1 MIDLIKKDDDNKISI
16 ISAQQ
21 SGLDLPLP
29 FEREIFLFDTHVAGT
44 THIENIKSLE
54 AGFKIGDQVNFFRE
68 PTNPYDPQ
76 AIRIETGGYQKI
88 GYVPRTDNVV
98 FSRLMDAGKNLY
110 GKIVSKEWQDQWLKI
125 EIKIYLK
132 EI

>member
-1 MIDLIKKDDDNKISI
+1 MTDLMKIDDDKKLSL
-16 ISAQQ
+16 ISARQ

-54 AGFKIGDQVNFFRE
+54 LGLKIGDQVKFFRE
-68 PTNPYDPQ
+68 PTNPHDPQ
-76 AIRIETGGYQKI
+76 AIRIETLGYQKI
-88 GYVPRTDNVV
+88 GYVPRADNVV
-98 FSRLMDAGKNLY
+98 FSRLMDAGKDLY
-110 GKIVSKEWQDQWLKI
+110 GKIASKEWQDEWLKI
-125 EIKIYLK
+125 DIKIFLK